1 MKIAFIMDPL
11 EGVKA
16 HKDTTYFLMLA
27 AAERGHEVYYLDQ
40 GDLSC
45 RHDRVHANLTR
56 VRVHADERKPFTVVD
71 HAVRALGQMDAV
83 MVRPDP
89 PFDRRYFYTT
99 LFLDLLPKTTVVV
112 NSPAGLRNWNEKLI
126 ALHYPEL
133 TPTSLVTRSRDEI
146 LDFMAQHGRVTLK
159 PIDGFG
165 GRGVVFLEPGGG
177 NVDQLIALVSHD
189 GSHQVIVQVYIP
201 EAKQGDKRVLMLDGE
216 PLGAVMR
223 KAPAGKELN
232 NLDAGGTAH
241 PAELTQRDREIAATL
256 APGLREQGILFAG
269 IDLLGDKL
277 IEINVT
283 SPTVLREL
291 ARFSGKPHN
300 HDVIAA
306 VEQRVEA
313 ARAQ

>member
-1 MKIAFIMDPL
+1 MKIAFVMDPL

-27 AAERGHEVYYLDQ
+27 AAERGHEVFYLDQ

-45 RHDRVHANLTR
+45 RHDRVYAILTP
-56 VRVHADERKPFTVVD
+56 VEVHADEAVPFTIGER
-71 HAVRALGQMDAV
+71 AARALSEMDAV

-89 PFDRRYFYTT
+89 PFDRRYLYTT
-99 LFLDLLPKTTVVV
+99 LLLDLLPPQTVVV
-112 NSPAGLRNWNEKLI
+112 NSPAGLRNWNEKLV
-126 ALHYPEL
+126 ALHYPAL
-133 TPTSLVTRSRDEI
+133 TPTSLVTRSREEI

-165 GRGVVFLEPGGG
+165 GRGVVFIEPGGA
-177 NVDQLIALVSHD
+177 NVDQLIALITHD
-189 GSHQVIVQVYIP
+189 GTRQVIVQVYVP
-201 EAKQGDKRVLMLDGE
+201 EAKQGDKRVLLLNGE
-216 PLGAVMR
+216 PLGAVLR
-223 KAPAGKELN
+223 RAPAGKELN

-241 PAELTQRDREIAATL
+241 PAELTERDREIAAIL
-256 APGLREQGILFAG
+256 APGMREQGILFAG

-291 ARFSGKPHN
+291 SRFSGKPHN

-306 VEQRVEA
+306 VEDRVEA
-313 ARAQ
+313 TRR